1 MMKTFDIVG
10 CEKFTDIS
18 QKQEYKKLMLTDEQK
33 IQISG
38 LLQQFP
44 TLLATEKLSDAYI
57 VHFPNGVDGH
67 LMNYAKGGVGTP
79 IQDNT
84 GNIIAHASLE
94 KNNAGLIAIAQG
106 FAVMSIITSQYFLTE
121 ISHQLKELSKSIDKI
136 LEFLYGDKKAE
147 LIAEVSFTKYAY
159 ENYASIMAC
168 NEQRTAT
175 ISSLQAAR
183 KVAMKDIEFYMS
195 DLNDTVSETSD
206 LQECVDKAFRIKSCL
221 ELSMQLHVMSNLLE
235 IYYSQNFENTHIQ
248 WIENNVVEYLI
259 KCEKRMLSGFS
270 KLSASI
276 HDFKNGPLKK
286 IDKIALGDV
295 VNDVIDSFGSGRE
308 SDMHKQFLSALHSMD
323 KDMKC
328 YIDKDANV
336 YLKTS

>member
-1 MMKTFDIVG
+1 MKTFDIVG
-10 CEKFTDIS
+10 CEKITDIS
-18 QKQEYKKLMLTDEQK
+18 QKQEYKKFMLTDEQK

-159 ENYASIMAC
+159 ENYASIMA
-168 NEQRTAT
+168 
-175 ISSLQAAR
+175 
-183 KVAMKDIEFYMS
+183 
-195 DLNDTVSETSD
+195 
-206 LQECVDKAFRIKSCL
+206 
-221 ELSMQLHVMSNLLE
+221 VMSKGPQPLAVFKLL
-235 IYYSQNFENTHIQ
+235 
-248 WIENNVVEYLI
+248 
-259 KCEKRMLSGFS
+259 G
-270 KLSASI
+270 KL
-276 HDFKNGPLKK
+276 
-286 IDKIALGDV
+286 
-295 VNDVIDSFGSGRE
+295 
-308 SDMHKQFLSALHSMD
+308 Q
-323 KDMKC
+323 
-328 YIDKDANV
+328 
-336 YLKTS
+336 

>member
-1 MMKTFDIVG
+1 MKTFDIIS
-10 CEKFTDIS
+10 CEKITDIS
-18 QKQEYKKLMLTDEQK
+18 QRQEYKKLMLTEEQK
-33 IQISG
+33 MQVSG
-38 LLQQFP
+38 LVQQFP
-44 TLLATEKLSDAYI
+44 ALLAAETLSDAYV
-57 VHFPNGVDGH
+57 VHFPDGVNGR
-67 LMNYAKGGVGTP
+67 LMRYAKGGFGTP
-79 IQDNT
+79 IQDSHGKVT
-84 GNIIAHASLE
+84 AHASLE
-94 KNNAGLIAIAQG
+94 KVDSGQIALTQG

-121 ISHQLKELSKSIDKI
+121 ISHQLKELNKSIDKI

-159 ENYASIMAC
+159 ENYVSIMSC
-168 NEQRTAT
+168 NEQRVAT

-195 DLNDTVSETSD
+195 DLNDTVSETGD

-235 IYYSQNFENTHIQ
+235 IYYSQNFEEAHIR
-248 WIENNVVEYLI
+248 WIENNVVEYLM

-286 IDKIALGDV
+286 IDKIALGNM
-295 VNDVIDSFGSGRE
+295 VNEVINSFGSGRE
-308 SDMHKQFLSALHSMD
+308 SDIHKQFLSALHSMG

-328 YIDKDANV
+328 YIDNDANV

>member
-1 MMKTFDIVG
+1 
-10 CEKFTDIS
+10 
-18 QKQEYKKLMLTDEQK
+18 
-33 IQISG
+33 
-38 LLQQFP
+38 
-44 TLLATEKLSDAYI
+44 
-57 VHFPNGVDGH
+57 
-67 LMNYAKGGVGTP
+67 MNYAKGGVGTP